1 MDIIQKSVERLI
13 KEGLLILGDNVEIQ
27 ENVVLGIP
35 EEGDPDNP
43 KPIIIGDNTIIRA
56 GAIIYQGVHIGSN
69 VRIGHNNVLRSYSEV
84 GDYTVLSHNV
94 VIEHHASLGR
104 WVRISPHT
112 HITSHTVIEDS
123 VFIGAGVV
131 TINEKY
137 LIWNR
142 RDAKPHLVPPHFK
155 RGCKVGSGSTVMSG
169 VTIGELSIV
178 GAGSVIVKDIPPYKI
193 AYGNPARPMKDLPE
207 KLRVPNGFLL

>member
-1 MDIIQKSVERLI
+1 MNISENVERLI
-13 KEGLLILGDNVEIQ
+13 KDNLLILGDNVEIQ

-35 EEGDPDNP
+35 EEGDPDNLN
-43 KPIIIGDNTIIRA
+43 PIIIGDNTIIRA

-69 VRIGHNNVLRSYSEV
+69 VRIGHNNVLRSYAKI
-84 GDYTVLSHNV
+84 GDHTVLSHNI
-94 VIEHHASLGR
+94 VIEHHASLGK

-142 RDAKPHLVPPHFK
+142 KDEKPDLVPPHFK
-155 RGCKVGSGSTVMSG
+155 KGCKVGSGSTVMSG

-178 GAGSVIVKDIPPYKI
+178 GAGSVIVKDISSYKI
-193 AYGNPARPMKDLPE
+193 AYGSPARPIKDLSE
-207 KLRVPNGFLL
+207 KLRVPNGFLYS